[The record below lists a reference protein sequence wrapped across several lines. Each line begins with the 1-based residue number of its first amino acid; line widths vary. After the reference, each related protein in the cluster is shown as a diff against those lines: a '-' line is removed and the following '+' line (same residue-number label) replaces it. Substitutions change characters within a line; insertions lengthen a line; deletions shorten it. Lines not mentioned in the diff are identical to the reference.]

1 MSIKVIQIRDKKI
14 VAKINQSLNKV
25 GKNKNTCQMSRK
37 KYHYQTWDI
46 YIFIGEPKSCS
57 HFITNGAK
65 LRLSYKYIHIPSL
78 IIT

>member
-37 KYHYQTWDI
+37 KYHYLTQQ
-46 YIFIGEPKSCS
+46 SLR
-57 HFITNGAK
+57 NGSAK
-65 LRLSYKYIHIPSL
+65 IAIKVFMESWIDCFHEGCIN
-78 IIT
+78 